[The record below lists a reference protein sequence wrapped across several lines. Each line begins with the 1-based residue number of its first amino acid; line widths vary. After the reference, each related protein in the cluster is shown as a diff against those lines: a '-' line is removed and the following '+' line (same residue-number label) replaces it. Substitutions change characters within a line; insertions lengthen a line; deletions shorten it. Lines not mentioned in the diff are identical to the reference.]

1 MPVLVASDLD
11 RTLIYSAAA
20 LALTMPDARAPRL
33 LCVEVHEARPLSY
46 MTETAAQLLTDL
58 GDTAVFV
65 PTTTRTRKQYQRINL
80 PGPAPKYAICA
91 NGGHLLVDGV
101 TDPDW
106 HAQVQSR
113 LAEQCA
119 PLVEIQDHLMAT
131 ASPAW
136 VRKHRIAED
145 LFAYLVVERELLP
158 EEWVKELAVWAENRG
173 WTVSLQGRK
182 IYAVPKPLT
191 KSAAV
196 HEVARR
202 TGADLTL
209 AAGDSLLDADL
220 LLAADKGW
228 RPGHGELADADWT
241 APAISALPERGVLA
255 GERILREFLKATRT
269 RAPRLGR
276 GEPRDQPPHTHPQP
290 KTHPIYL
297 ATTPSTTTPA
307 APAARLGH
315 RGGGRRPAHSHRRQK
330 LHRVFMPRRARG
342 GRGRLRHRTA
352 QFKRVTAAAAPVL
365 IARHAQR
372 LIGLTGYPPLCDCL
386 CSGLSDTSVEKLKRA
401 LIVFDRREEP

>member
-33 LCVEVHEARPLSY
+33 LCVEVHESRPLSY

-58 GDTAVFV
+58 GDAAVFV

-91 NGGHLLVDGV
+91 NGGHILVDGV
-101 TDPDW
+101 ADQDW
-106 HAQVQSR
+106 SERVAAR

-119 PLVEIQDHLMAT
+119 PLAEVQDHLMAS

-196 HEVARR
+196 REVARR

-220 LLAADKGW
+220 LLAADQGW

-255 GERILREFLKATRT
+255 GERILREFLK
-269 RAPRLGR
+269 
-276 GEPRDQPPHTHPQP
+276 
-290 KTHPIYL
+290 
-297 ATTPSTTTPA
+297 
-307 APAARLGH
+307 
-315 RGGGRRPAHSHRRQK
+315 
-330 LHRVFMPRRARG
+330 
-342 GRGRLRHRTA
+342 
-352 QFKRVTAAAAPVL
+352 VTS
-365 IARHAQR
+365 R
-372 LIGLTGYPPLCDCL
+372 
-386 CSGLSDTSVEKLKRA
+386 S
-401 LIVFDRREEP
+401 

>member
-33 LCVEVHEARPLSY
+33 LCVEVHESRPLSY

-58 GDTAVFV
+58 GDAAVFV

-80 PGPAPKYAICA
+80 PGPEPKYAICA

-101 TDPDW
+101 SDPDW
-106 HAQVQSR
+106 HAQVQAS

-119 PLVEIQDHLMAT
+119 PLAEVQDHLMAS

-191 KSAAV
+191 KSAAM

-202 TGADLTL
+202 AGAELTL

-220 LLAADKGW
+220 LLAADRGW
-228 RPGHGELADADWT
+228 RPGHGELADAEWT

-269 RAPRLGR
+269 EAP
-276 GEPRDQPPHTHPQP
+276 
-290 KTHPIYL
+290 
-297 ATTPSTTTPA
+297 
-307 APAARLGH
+307 
-315 RGGGRRPAHSHRRQK
+315 
-330 LHRVFMPRRARG
+330 
-342 GRGRLRHRTA
+342 
-352 QFKRVTAAAAPVL
+352 
-365 IARHAQR
+365 
-372 LIGLTGYPPLCDCL
+372 
-386 CSGLSDTSVEKLKRA
+386 
-401 LIVFDRREEP
+401 

>member
-33 LCVEVHEARPLSY
+33 LCVEVHESRPLSF

-58 GDTAVFV
+58 GDAALFM

-80 PGPAPKYAICA
+80 PGPPPKYAITA

-101 TDPDW
+101 SDPDW
-106 HAQVQSR
+106 HAGVTAR
-113 LAEQCA
+113 LADQCA
-119 PLVEIQDHLMAT
+119 PLEEVRAHLEQT
-131 ASPAW
+131 ADPLW

-158 EEWVKELAVWAENRG
+158 EEWVKELAAWAENRG

-196 HEVARR
+196 REVARR
-202 TGADLTL
+202 TGAELIL

-220 LLAADKGW
+220 LLAADRGW
-228 RPGHGELADADWT
+228 RPGHGELADTEWT
-241 APAISALPERGVLA
+241 APGITALPERGVLA
-255 GERILREFLKATRT
+255 GERILRELLK
-269 RAPRLGR
+269 GSR
-276 GEPRDQPPHTHPQP
+276 G
-290 KTHPIYL
+290 
-297 ATTPSTTTPA
+297 
-307 APAARLGH
+307 
-315 RGGGRRPAHSHRRQK
+315 
-330 LHRVFMPRRARG
+330 M
-342 GRGRLRHRTA
+342 
-352 QFKRVTAAAAPVL
+352 
-365 IARHAQR
+365 
-372 LIGLTGYPPLCDCL
+372 
-386 CSGLSDTSVEKLKRA
+386 
-401 LIVFDRREEP
+401 